1 MLILEGA
8 LGWDE
13 DENDSDLERA
23 QVTIEITRTEKSNDR
38 TERASLSQTN
48 NEEDV
53 QDRNKTVRPS
63 GNQVETTGTFWT
75 GQFVGFQRLAPY
87 F

>member
-23 QVTIEITRTEKSNDR
+23 QVTIEITRTAKSNDR
-38 TERASLSQTN
+38 TERASLS
-48 NEEDV
+48 
-53 QDRNKTVRPS
+53 
-63 GNQVETTGTFWT
+63 
-75 GQFVGFQRLAPY
+75 
-87 F
+87 